1 MEYSSSG
8 LIVASI
14 PVPVGRWCCF
24 SIRQRAAKCV
34 LAPRSKDM
42 TASGATASERVAMAV
57 CGRSGLGSAAFGPR
71 LTACRCDHDGFGYT
85 DGDEP
90 TQPES
95 RLGRQCHHDPPPMR
109 SRSGERVAIRS
120 AARRT

>member
-71 LTACRCDHDGFGYT
+71 LTACRCDHDASAIRT
-85 DGDEP
+85 ATSP
-90 TQPES
+90 
-95 RLGRQCHHDPPPMR
+95 R
-109 SRSGERVAIRS
+109 SRSRALAPVS
-120 AARRT
+120 P